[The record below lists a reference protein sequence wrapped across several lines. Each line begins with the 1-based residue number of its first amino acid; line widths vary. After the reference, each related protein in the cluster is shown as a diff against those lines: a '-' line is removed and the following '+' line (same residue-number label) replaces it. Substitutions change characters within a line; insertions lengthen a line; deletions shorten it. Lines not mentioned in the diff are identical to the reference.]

1 MKSLKKAMGPVAAAA
16 CVVAL
21 CAALAP
27 ATACA
32 AETTQQS
39 NTSVNVTTTPPGP
52 IPGALSVTVP
62 TAIPTSLNSSTGVIS
77 GPTKCELLNGTQA
90 NPVYL
95 KSVSAS
101 VMPGFV
107 LSSNAGYAAATGNN
121 VFWMKITGTPALS
134 TDKGGDIDL
143 GAAPTFTTATQWKMT
158 AGQSIALSLTGAM
171 KNVNADLKDSVPAA
185 TLNWTFSDTALS

>member
-27 ATACA
+27 ATAWA
-32 AETTQQS
+32 DEKTQDSSTT
-39 NTSVNVTTTPPGP
+39 VNVTTTPIPVPGS
-52 IPGALSVTVP
+52 LSVTVP
-62 TAIPTSLNSSTGVIS
+62 TVVPTVLNSSTGVVS
-77 GPTKCELLNGTQA
+77 GPTTCNILNGIES

-101 VMPGFV
+101 VAPGFI

-143 GAAPTFTTATQWKMT
+143 GATPTFTTATQWKIT
-158 AGQSIALSLTGAM
+158 AGQSVALSITGAM
-171 KNVNADLKDSVPAA
+171 KNVNIDLTNPTAAA
-185 TLNWTFSDTALS
+185 TLNWTFSNTALA